1 VSDTAVAR
9 AIADAEGPGALPRKN
24 GELVFDAPWE
34 SRAFAI
40 AVALSGELYD
50 WEEFR
55 GELIAEIARWEAEDG
70 SAEDEWSYYERWLAS
85 LETVLVAR
93 GVISPGE
100 LGERVERVAHD
111 AAHEHDHEH
120 PHPH

>member
-1 VSDTAVAR
+1 VSDAAVAR

-34 SRAFAI
+34 SRAFAL

-55 GELIAEIARWEAEDG
+55 GELIAEIARWEAERG

-93 GVISPGE
+93 GTISPGE

-111 AAHEHDHEH
+111 QAHEHDHEH
-120 PHPH
+120 DHG

>member
-1 VSDTAVAR
+1 MSDAAVAR
-9 AIADAEGPGALPRKN
+9 AIADAEGPVAMPRKN
-24 GELVFDAPWE
+24 GELVFEAPWE

-55 GELIAEIARWEAEDG
+55 SELIAEIGRWEEQHSG
-70 SAEDEWSYYERWLAS
+70 AEDEWSYYERWLAS

-100 LGERVERVAHD
+100 LGERVERVAHE

-120 PHPH
+120 PHSH

>member
-1 VSDTAVAR
+1 MSDAAVAR

-24 GELVFDAPWE
+24 GELVFEAPWE

-40 AVALSGELYD
+40 AVALSDELYD

-55 GELIAEIARWEAEDG
+55 AELIAEIARWEAEHG
-70 SAEDEWSYYERWLAS
+70 GAEDEWSYYERWLAS
-85 LETVLVAR
+85 LEKVLVAR
-93 GVISPGE
+93 GAISAGE

-111 AAHEHDHEH
+111 EAHEHDHDHHHEH
-120 PHPH
+120 